1 MDAKSSVQNNKV
13 IRIGGVLKWAE
24 KRRPKLGRLFFVS
37 HVSLFWRLGL
47 HQWSMKITFYYTNH
61 LLFWF

>member
-24 KRRPKLGRLFFVS
+24 KRRPKLGRLFSFRIY
-37 HVSLFWRLGL
+37 HRFEGL
-47 HQWSMKITFYYTNH
+47 DYFNEA
-61 LLFWF
+61 